1 MTTKRTPLK
10 YDLRSLF
17 SERTNDDRGLEFFI
31 SQSELPGSISQEIV
45 DPDTSI
51 KKVQWQEVLQ
61 RIKKKSNPQV
71 FF

>member
-51 KKVQWQEVLQ
+51 
-61 RIKKKSNPQV
+61 
-71 FF
+71 